1 MAPGYT
7 PAASTRM
14 LSLRRAGGGDG
25 AALHAGSPV
34 KDVVVAPRGRC
45 GDGAALRADSPD
57 VDVFMA
63 TRGSRGGVGLHAG
76 FVVTGFIAA
85 CRSRDDARLHAD
97 SSDTVVANSVR
108 HRVICMRM
116 GKRERE
122 KERKRESTIVL
133 TVGNH
138 RLLLHGCSRVLPIGV
153 LRLVA
158 VYGLVRAMDG
168 KF

>member
-1 MAPGYT
+1 MGD
-7 PAASTRM
+7 
-14 LSLRRAGGGDG
+14 GDG
-25 AALHAGSPV
+25 ALH
-34 KDVVVAPRGRC
+34 
-45 GDGAALRADSPD
+45 ADSPD
-57 VDVFMA
+57 VVVFRA

-76 FVVTGFIAA
+76 FVVSGFIAA
-85 CRSRDDARLHAD
+85 CRSRDDARLHAG

-108 HRVICMRM
+108 HEVICMRM
-116 GKRERE
+116 GE
-122 KERKRESTIVL
+122 ERKRESTIVL

-168 KF
+168 KLNCRWV